1 MIYIF
6 FIEDDEKI
14 RTILLELN
22 PSFVFFFPLLILLCI
37 ICTSIFFIIF
47 VMVMIDDFTYHMYI
61 YIWCTY
67 YIYGWSRFPNDLM
80 HEKNKEGYIGLQILG
95 MKYPMRL

>member
-22 PSFVFFFPLLILLCI
+22 PSFVFFFPLLNLLCI

-47 VMVMIDDFTYHMYI
+47 VMVMIDDFTYHMFIYI
-61 YIWCTY
+61 YI
-67 YIYGWSRFPNDLM
+67 YGVHTTFMGGHVFQMISCMRRIKKDILDYRFLV
-80 HEKNKEGYIGLQILG
+80 
-95 MKYPMRL
+95 